1 VLTVSDNVMGAFHAE
16 GRRTLRPF
24 ILKHWWEDLK
34 FAGEAAGEAKRN
46 LVLNEVQ
53 RIAREEP
60 KLEPADL
67 SALADLMLV
76 NAAAPPGSP
85 R

>member
-1 VLTVSDNVMGAFHAE
+1 MLTMSDNVMAAFHAE

-53 RIAREEP
+53 RIAHEAP
-60 KLEPADL
+60 DLTPGDL

-76 NAAAPPGSP
+76 NVAAPRS
-85 R
+85 RR